1 VTVGTEILVVDDDPE
16 IRHLLCSAFRREGYL
31 VHEASDRR
39 SVLAHLKARSVD
51 LMTLDLTLGQ
61 DDGLSLA
68 REVRG
73 FSDVPIIMVTGKGD
87 PIDRVVGLELGA
99 DDYICKP
106 FNLRETVA
114 RVRAVLRRQ
123 EPARPGTEAD
133 LGTSHEQYVFSHWN
147 LDLTSR
153 VLMNTKGE
161 PRDLTTGEFNML
173 TMFVR
178 RPHRVMTRDE
188 IMDQLKGHDWS
199 PMDRSIDALVV
210 RLRRK
215 IEPDPAHPTLI
226 KTVRG
231 VGYVFSSDVRR
242 VSVSA

>member
-1 VTVGTEILVVDDDPE
+1 
-16 IRHLLCSAFRREGYL
+16 
-31 VHEASDRR
+31 
-39 SVLAHLKARSVD
+39 
-51 LMTLDLTLGQ
+51 
-61 DDGLSLA
+61 
-68 REVRG
+68 
-73 FSDVPIIMVTGKGD
+73 
-87 PIDRVVGLELGA
+87 
-99 DDYICKP
+99 
-106 FNLRETVA
+106 
-114 RVRAVLRRQ
+114 
-123 EPARPGTEAD
+123 
-133 LGTSHEQYVFSHWN
+133 VFSHWN